1 MFKRTISSSDGS
13 GLSSETIP
21 LTSVARTVPSLSTTE
36 QTFHEP
42 TLRVVP
48 SRRLRAVVCSTRGL
62 AKPREGLR
70 GGGDEESVG
79 IVTIRPSLLSVNT
92 PPQALLAWTAGDTPG
107 RPQRREQA
115 RTEARNKSPE
125 KYNRPPPEQRRKTHT
140 HTHTHTHPH
149 TYTHTLNLER
159 PLP

>member
-1 MFKRTISSSDGS
+1 MFERAISSSYGS

-21 LTSVARTVPSLSTTE
+21 LTAAARTGPSLSTTE
-36 QTFHEP
+36 RTFHEP

-115 RTEARNKSPE
+115 RTEARNKSPK
-125 KYNRPPPEQRRKTHT
+125 KYNRPPPEQRTHT
-140 HTHTHTHPH
+140 HTHTHG
-149 TYTHTLNLER
+149 
-159 PLP
+159 